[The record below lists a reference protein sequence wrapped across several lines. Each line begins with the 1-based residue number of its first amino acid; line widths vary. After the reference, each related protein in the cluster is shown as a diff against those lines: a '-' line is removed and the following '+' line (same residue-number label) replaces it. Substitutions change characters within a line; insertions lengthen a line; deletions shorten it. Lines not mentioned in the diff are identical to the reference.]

1 MSQSDCYTLKHPWTT
16 AAGQKLHTLTL
27 HRLKVKDIRAA
38 RSVSK
43 DPAEWDEPLIAA
55 MTGLVPEDLSDMDL
69 QDYRALQER
78 FQQAYGMDGQAG
90 DAV

>member
-1 MSQSDCYTLKHPWTT
+1 MSQQNTYILKHPYIT

-43 DPAEWDEPLIAA
+43 DPAEWDEPLVAA

-78 FQQAYGMDGQAG
+78 FQQMYGMDGQTG

>member
-1 MSQSDCYTLKHPWTT
+1 
-16 AAGQKLHTLTL
+16 
-27 HRLKVKDIRAA
+27 
-38 RSVSK
+38 
-43 DPAEWDEPLIAA
+43 AA

-78 FQQAYGMDGQAG
+78 FQQMYGVDGQPG

>member
-1 MSQSDCYTLKHPWTT
+1 MSQSDCYTLKHPYTT

-27 HRLKVKDIRAA
+27 HRLRVKDIRSA

-78 FQQAYGMDGQAG
+78 FQQMYGVDGQPG

>member
-1 MSQSDCYTLKHPWTT
+1 MSQSDCYTLKHPYTT

-43 DPAEWDEPLIAA
+43 DPAE
-55 MTGLVPEDLSDMDL
+55 
-69 QDYRALQER
+69 
-78 FQQAYGMDGQAG
+78 
-90 DAV
+90 